1 MLHFKKMMSDLN
13 AKQLYIVKQKN
24 QSTSKTHILVNDSK
38 PALTRKRK
46 T

>member
-1 MLHFKKMMSDLN
+1 MSDLN
-13 AKQLYIVKQKN
+13 AKDLYLVKQKN